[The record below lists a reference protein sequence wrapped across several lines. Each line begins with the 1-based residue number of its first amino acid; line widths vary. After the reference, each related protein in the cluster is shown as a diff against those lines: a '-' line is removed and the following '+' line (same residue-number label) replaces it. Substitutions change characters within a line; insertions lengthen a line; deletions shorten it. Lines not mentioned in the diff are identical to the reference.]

1 MDEDKVLDDINSIID
16 ASEAEITKK
25 HKSDK
30 NLPDEKFYAKMTK
43 DTVTRLNRR
52 FGDFA
57 TIKYKG
63 HANPKIV
70 RENPSDAGFRHNPP
84 IRISHIHKASQLEE
98 LRDTTN
104 NFEHYGANEYGHSQ
118 YVYWWVDHHF
128 SSTNIHPQGRLY
140 KLKELG
146 LDDDNR
152 RLLRAYM
159 EEEIAPGYSKLDILL
174 LLALYH
180 DVGKKREK
188 EQGIHHSIIAS
199 NMFQDEIGPEL
210 NLPKEVSDVCAL
222 LMLTDC
228 GRKNITPEAFK
239 SQAGDY
245 LGVAYALQIA
255 DMLAHHPF
263 MFTSLASEA
272 KQEGRLDKANVE
284 QYKVMVAKELFGKIA
299 DFLQTRVKTNPP
311 PVAKSIIYAGSY
323 DTPIDG
329 DIAEQYLE
337 VKKKHNGQLFIPIE
351 ESDATVTLGLSSGSF
366 RTTMSRAKGHFTEE
380 DPFGA
385 DLAVSLY
392 EQIGRVLSDFTP
404 GLSFAEA
411 PEPAVMVNPRHAK
424 KIHVV
429 TVAGP
434 TVTGKQAVT
443 EEVARMTGGV
453 VVPTDYTT
461 KA

>member
-159 EEEIAPGYSKLDILL
+159 EEEVAPGYSKLDILL

-210 NLPKEVSDVCAL
+210 NLPTRSLGCMCTIDADRLRKEEYHSRSIQVSSRRL
-222 LMLTDC
+222 PWSSIRITDC
-228 GRKNITPEAFK
+228 RHACSSPIHVYLSGFR
-239 SQAGDY
+239 SQARR
-245 LGVAYALQIA
+245 
-255 DMLAHHPF
+255 P
-263 MFTSLASEA
+263 S
-272 KQEGRLDKANVE
+272 
-284 QYKVMVAKELFGKIA
+284 
-299 DFLQTRVKTNPP
+299 
-311 PVAKSIIYAGSY
+311 
-323 DTPIDG
+323 
-329 DIAEQYLE
+329 
-337 VKKKHNGQLFIPIE
+337 
-351 ESDATVTLGLSSGSF
+351 
-366 RTTMSRAKGHFTEE
+366 
-380 DPFGA
+380 
-385 DLAVSLY
+385 
-392 EQIGRVLSDFTP
+392 
-404 GLSFAEA
+404 
-411 PEPAVMVNPRHAK
+411 
-424 KIHVV
+424 
-429 TVAGP
+429 
-434 TVTGKQAVT
+434 
-443 EEVARMTGGV
+443 
-453 VVPTDYTT
+453 
-461 KA
+461 

>member
-1 MDEDKVLDDINSIID
+1 MSHHYQVPMIINSTSTLAFAFGIKHFYTIMENRLDHFEITVKKSKEEDYLKMDEDKVLDDINSIID

-70 RENPSDAGFRHNPP
+70 RENLSDAGFRHNPP

-159 EEEIAPGYSKLDILL
+159 EEEIAPVILNLISL

-188 EQGIHHSIIAS
+188 EQGIHHSIIA
-199 NMFQDEIGPEL
+199 
-210 NLPKEVSDVCAL
+210 
-222 LMLTDC
+222 
-228 GRKNITPEAFK
+228 
-239 SQAGDY
+239 
-245 LGVAYALQIA
+245 
-255 DMLAHHPF
+255 
-263 MFTSLASEA
+263 
-272 KQEGRLDKANVE
+272 
-284 QYKVMVAKELFGKIA
+284 
-299 DFLQTRVKTNPP
+299 
-311 PVAKSIIYAGSY
+311 
-323 DTPIDG
+323 
-329 DIAEQYLE
+329 
-337 VKKKHNGQLFIPIE
+337 
-351 ESDATVTLGLSSGSF
+351 
-366 RTTMSRAKGHFTEE
+366 
-380 DPFGA
+380 
-385 DLAVSLY
+385 
-392 EQIGRVLSDFTP
+392 
-404 GLSFAEA
+404 
-411 PEPAVMVNPRHAK
+411 
-424 KIHVV
+424 
-429 TVAGP
+429 
-434 TVTGKQAVT
+434 
-443 EEVARMTGGV
+443 
-453 VVPTDYTT
+453 
-461 KA
+461 